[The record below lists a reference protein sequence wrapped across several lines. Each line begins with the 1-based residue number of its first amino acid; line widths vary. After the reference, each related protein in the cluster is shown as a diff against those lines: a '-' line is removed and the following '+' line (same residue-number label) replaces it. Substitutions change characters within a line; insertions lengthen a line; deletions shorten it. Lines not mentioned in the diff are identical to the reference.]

1 MSELKL
7 EFIGKQVK
15 DMYGTLMGNVV
26 GIITDTDGSIESVS
40 VDCGDSGLKPLS
52 YEQLLVQGD
61 YVIFIPK
68 WRLDAQKLFRQ
79 KNLTLKRIKALQHLV
94 EEDDTMKEDSEIV
107 YVKYE
112 KKLHELEEKEKSIN
126 EKLKERLEELN
137 ESTKNI
143 KSILFDAKLQYKSH
157 EISEETYLQVTRYT
171 KELMDHIN
179 LEKEEINNIKG
190 RLEEQNLQNLE
201 NTLPLPHSIQ
211 PEEEDNKKENSKLS
225 TTNTNSVSPTITNTP
240 TTTTTTNNNKT
251 TSSSSTATV
260 TASNTNNSNS
270 SNASLPLSPTSNDNN
285 TQTKLSYADETDKYK
300 QHASSNNNNNTDHS
314 NQNKD
319 KIEKSK
325 SDNESNWL
333 DHVINN

>member
-7 EFIGKQVK
+7 EFVGKQVK

-26 GIITDTDGSIESVS
+26 GVITDTDGSIESVS
-40 VDCGDSGLKPLS
+40 VDCGDSGLKQLS

-94 EEDDTMKEDSEIV
+94 EEDDTMKEDAEIV

-112 KKLHELEEKEKSIN
+112 KKLDELEEKEKSIN

-190 RLEEQNLQNLE
+190 RLEEQNLE

-211 PEEEDNKKENSKLS
+211 PEEEDNKKEKENPKLS
-225 TTNTNSVSPTITNTP
+225 TTNTNSVSPTITTTP
-240 TTTTTTNNNKT
+240 TNKT
-251 TSSSSTATV
+251 SSSSSTATV

-270 SNASLPLSPTSNDNN
+270 SNASLPVSPTSNDNNN
-285 TQTKLSYADETDKYK
+285 TQTKLSYAEETDKYK
-300 QHASSNNNNNTDHS
+300 QHASSNNNADHS
-314 NQNKD
+314 NQNKE
-319 KIEKSK
+319 KIEKSNT
-325 SDNESNWL
+325 DNESNWL

>member
-7 EFIGKQVK
+7 EFVGKQVK

-26 GIITDTDGSIESVS
+26 GIITDTDESIESVS
-40 VDCGDSGLKPLS
+40 VDCGDSGLKQLS

-94 EEDDTMKEDSEIV
+94 EEDDTMKEDAEIV

-112 KKLHELEEKEKSIN
+112 KKLDELEEKEKSIN

-190 RLEEQNLQNLE
+190 RLEEQNLE

-211 PEEEDNKKENSKLS
+211 PEEEEKENSKIY
-225 TTNTNSVSPTITNTP
+225 TNTNSINPTITNNNTP
-240 TTTTTTNNNKT
+240 NTTTTTV
-251 TSSSSTATV
+251 S
-260 TASNTNNSNS
+260 ASNTNNSNS
-270 SNASLPLSPTSNDNN
+270 SNTSLPVSSTSDN
-285 TQTKLSYADETDKYK
+285 TQPKHSYSAETDKYK
-300 QHASSNNNNNTDHS
+300 QHAPSNNADTHS
-314 NQNKD
+314 KPA
-319 KIEKSK
+319 K
-325 SDNESNWL
+325 
-333 DHVINN
+333 

>member
-7 EFIGKQVK
+7 EFVGKQVK

-40 VDCGDSGLKPLS
+40 VDCGDSGLKQLS

-61 YVIFIPK
+61 YVIFIPR

-94 EEDDTMKEDSEIV
+94 EEDDTMKEDAEIV

-112 KKLHELEEKEKSIN
+112 KKLDELEEKEKSIN

-190 RLEEQNLQNLE
+190 RLEEQNLE

-211 PEEEDNKKENSKLS
+211 PEEEEKGNSKIY
-225 TTNTNSVSPTITNTP
+225 TNTNSINPTITTNNTP
-240 TTTTTTNNNKT
+240 NTTTTTV
-251 TSSSSTATV
+251 S
-260 TASNTNNSNS
+260 ASNTNNSNP
-270 SNASLPLSPTSNDNN
+270 SNTSLPVSSTTSDN
-285 TQTKLSYADETDKYK
+285 TQPKHSYSAETDKYK
-300 QHASSNNNNNTDHS
+300 QHAPSNNADTHS
-314 NQNKD
+314 KPTKD
-319 KIEKSK
+319 IEKSAT
-325 SDNESNWL
+325 DNEGNWL
-333 DHVINN
+333 DQVINN

>member
-7 EFIGKQVK
+7 EFVGKQVK

-26 GIITDTDGSIESVS
+26 GVITDTDGSIESVS
-40 VDCGDSGLKPLS
+40 VDCGDSGLKQLS

-94 EEDDTMKEDSEIV
+94 EEDDTMKEDAEIV

-112 KKLHELEEKEKSIN
+112 KKLDELEEKEKSID

-190 RLEEQNLQNLE
+190 RLEEQNLE

-211 PEEEDNKKENSKLS
+211 PEEEDNKKEKEDPKLS
-225 TTNTNSVSPTITNTP
+225 TTNTNSISPPITTTP
-240 TTTTTTNNNKT
+240 TNKT
-251 TSSSSTATV
+251 SSSSSTATV

-270 SNASLPLSPTSNDNN
+270 SNASLPVSPTSNDNNN
-285 TQTKLSYADETDKYK
+285 TQTKLSYAEETDKYK
-300 QHASSNNNNNTDHS
+300 QHASSNNNADHS

-319 KIEKSK
+319 KIEKSNT
-325 SDNESNWL
+325 DNESNWL

>member
-7 EFIGKQVK
+7 EFVGKQVK

-40 VDCGDSGLKPLS
+40 VDCGDSGLKQLS

-94 EEDDTMKEDSEIV
+94 EEDDTMKEDAEIV

-112 KKLHELEEKEKSIN
+112 KKLDELEEKEKSIN

-190 RLEEQNLQNLE
+190 RLEEQNLE

-211 PEEEDNKKENSKLS
+211 PEEEDNKKEKENPKLS
-225 TTNTNSVSPTITNTP
+225 TTNTNSVSPTITTIP
-240 TTTTTTNNNKT
+240 TNKT
-251 TSSSSTATV
+251 SSSSSSSTA

-270 SNASLPLSPTSNDNN
+270 SNASLPVSPTSNDN
-285 TQTKLSYADETDKYK
+285 K
-300 QHASSNNNNNTDHS
+300 
-314 NQNKD
+314 NKE
-319 KIEKSK
+319 KIEKSNT
-325 SDNESNWL
+325 DNESNWL

>member
-1 MSELKL
+1 
-7 EFIGKQVK
+7 
-15 DMYGTLMGNVV
+15 MYGTLMGNVV
-26 GIITDTDGSIESVS
+26 GIITDTDGSIESIS
-40 VDCGDSGLKPLS
+40 VDCGDSGLKQLP

-94 EEDDTMKEDSEIV
+94 EEDDTMKEDAEIV

-112 KKLHELEEKEKSIN
+112 KKLDELEEKEKSIN
-126 EKLKERLEELN
+126 DKLKERLDELN

-179 LEKEEINNIKG
+179 LEKEEINNIKS
-190 RLEEQNLQNLE
+190 RLEEQNLE

-211 PEEEDNKKENSKLS
+211 PEEEKDNEKENTNLS
-225 TTNTNSVSPTITNTP
+225 TTNTKPVSPTITNTP
-240 TTTTTTNNNKT
+240 TN
-251 TSSSSTATV
+251 TSSSSTTV

-270 SNASLPLSPTSNDNN
+270 SNTNTSLPVSSTSNDN
-285 TQTKLSYADETDKYK
+285 TQTKLTYAGETDKYK
-300 QHASSNNNNNTDHS
+300 QHASSTTTNNNNNSDADHS
-314 NQNKD
+314 NINKD
-319 KIEKSK
+319 NIEKSDT
-325 SDNESNWL
+325 DNESNWL
-333 DHVINN
+333 DQVINN

>member
-7 EFIGKQVK
+7 EFVGKQVK
-15 DMYGTLMGNVV
+15 DMYGTLMGKVV
-26 GIITDTDGSIESVS
+26 GVITDTDGSIESVS
-40 VDCGDSGLKPLS
+40 VDCGDSGLKQLS

-94 EEDDTMKEDSEIV
+94 EEDDTMKEDAEIV

-112 KKLHELEEKEKSIN
+112 KKLDELEEKEKSIN
-126 EKLKERLEELN
+126 EKLKERLDELN

-157 EISEETYLQVTRYT
+157 EISEETYLQVTKYT

-179 LEKEEINNIKG
+179 LEKEEINNIKS
-190 RLEEQNLQNLE
+190 RLEEQNLE

-211 PEEEDNKKENSKLS
+211 PEEEDNEKENIKLS
-225 TTNTNSVSPTITNTP
+225 TSNTNSVSPTITNTP
-240 TTTTTTNNNKT
+240 NT
-251 TSSSSTATV
+251 TSSSSTTV

-270 SNASLPLSPTSNDNN
+270 SNTSLPVSSTSNDN
-285 TQTKLSYADETDKYK
+285 TQTKLTYAGETDKYK
-300 QHASSNNNNNTDHS
+300 QHASSNNNNDADHS
-314 NQNKD
+314 NINKD
-319 KIEKSK
+319 KIEKSDT
-325 SDNESNWL
+325 DNESNWL
-333 DHVINN
+333 DQVINN

>member
-7 EFIGKQVK
+7 EFVGKQVK

-26 GIITDTDGSIESVS
+26 GVITDTDGSIESVS
-40 VDCGDSGLKPLS
+40 VDCGDSGLKQLS

-94 EEDDTMKEDSEIV
+94 EEDDTMKEDAEIV

-112 KKLHELEEKEKSIN
+112 KKLDELEEKEKSIN

-137 ESTKNI
+137 QSTKNI

-190 RLEEQNLQNLE
+190 RLEEQNLE

-211 PEEEDNKKENSKLS
+211 PEEEDNKKEKENPKLS
-225 TTNTNSVSPTITNTP
+225 TTNTNSVSPTITTTP
-240 TTTTTTNNNKT
+240 TNKT
-251 TSSSSTATV
+251 SSSSSTATV

-270 SNASLPLSPTSNDNN
+270 SNASLPVSPTSNDNNN
-285 TQTKLSYADETDKYK
+285 TQTKLSYAEETDKYK
-300 QHASSNNNNNTDHS
+300 QHASSNNNADHS
-314 NQNKD
+314 NQNKE
-319 KIEKSK
+319 KIEKSNT
-325 SDNESNWL
+325 DNESNWL

>member
-26 GIITDTDGSIESVS
+26 GVITDTDGSIESVS

-94 EEDDTMKEDSEIV
+94 EEDDTMKEDAEIV

-112 KKLHELEEKEKSIN
+112 KKLHELEEKEKTIN

-190 RLEEQNLQNLE
+190 RLEEQNLE

-211 PEEEDNKKENSKLS
+211 QEKEDNEKENPILS
-225 TTNTNSVSPTITNTP
+225 ATITNTS
-240 TTTTTTNNNKT
+240 TTTPNNNK
-251 TSSSSTATV
+251 SSSSSTTATV

-270 SNASLPLSPTSNDNN
+270 SNTNTSLPLSSTSNDNN
-285 TQTKLSYADETDKYK
+285 TQTKLSYSEETDKYK
-300 QHASSNNNNNTDHS
+300 QQTSSNNNNNADYS

-319 KIEKSK
+319 KIEEKSK
-325 SDNESNWL
+325 SSENEANWL
-333 DHVINN
+333 DNVINN

>member
-7 EFIGKQVK
+7 EFVGKQVK
-15 DMYGTLMGNVV
+15 DMYGTLMGKVV
-26 GIITDTDGSIESVS
+26 GVITDTDGSIESVS
-40 VDCGDSGLKPLS
+40 VDCGDSGLKQLS

-94 EEDDTMKEDSEIV
+94 EEDDTMKEDAEIV

-112 KKLHELEEKEKSIN
+112 KKLDELEEKEKSIN
-126 EKLKERLEELN
+126 EKLKERLDELN

-157 EISEETYLQVTRYT
+157 EISEETYLQVTKYT

-179 LEKEEINNIKG
+179 LEKEEINNIKS
-190 RLEEQNLQNLE
+190 RLEEQNLE

-211 PEEEDNKKENSKLS
+211 PEEEKDNEKEN
-225 TTNTNSVSPTITNTP
+225 TNIPATNTKPVSPTITNTP
-240 TTTTTTNNNKT
+240 N
-251 TSSSSTATV
+251 TSSSSSTV

-270 SNASLPLSPTSNDNN
+270 SNTSLPVSSTSNDN
-285 TQTKLSYADETDKYK
+285 TQTKLTYAGETDKYK
-300 QHASSNNNNNTDHS
+300 QHASSNNS
-314 NQNKD
+314 NDDADQSNINKD
-319 KIEKSK
+319 KIEKSDT
-325 SDNESNWL
+325 DNESNWL
-333 DHVINN
+333 DQVINN

>member
-7 EFIGKQVK
+7 EFVGKQVK

-40 VDCGDSGLKPLS
+40 VDCGDSGLKQLS

-94 EEDDTMKEDSEIV
+94 EEDDTMKEDAEIV

-112 KKLHELEEKEKSIN
+112 KKLDELEEKEKSIN

-190 RLEEQNLQNLE
+190 RLEEQNLE

-211 PEEEDNKKENSKLS
+211 PEEEDNKKEKEDPKLS
-225 TTNTNSVSPTITNTP
+225 TTNTNSVSPTITTTP
-240 TTTTTTNNNKT
+240 TNK
-251 TSSSSTATV
+251 TSSSSTTATV

-270 SNASLPLSPTSNDNN
+270 SNASLPVSPTSNDNNN
-285 TQTKLSYADETDKYK
+285 TQTKLSYAEETDKYK
-300 QHASSNNNNNTDHS
+300 QHASSNNNADHS
-314 NQNKD
+314 NQNKE
-319 KIEKSK
+319 KIEKSNT
-325 SDNESNWL
+325 DNESNWL

>member
-79 KNLTLKRIKALQHLV
+79 KNLTLKRIKALQNLV
-94 EEDDTMKEDSEIV
+94 EEDDTMKEDAEIV

-126 EKLKERLEELN
+126 EKLKERLDELN
-137 ESTKNI
+137 GSTKNI

-157 EISEETYLQVTRYT
+157 ELSEETYLLVTRYT

-179 LEKEEINNIKG
+179 LEKEEINNIKS
-190 RLEEQNLQNLE
+190 RLKEQNLE
-201 NTLPLPHSIQ
+201 NTLPLPQAIQ
-211 PEEEDNKKENSKLS
+211 PDEEKNEKENTKLS
-225 TTNTNSVSPTITNTP
+225 STNTNSVSPTITNTP
-240 TTTTTTNNNKT
+240 NTTTTTT
-251 TSSSSTATV
+251 TAV

-270 SNASLPLSPTSNDNN
+270 SNTSVPVFSPSNDN
-285 TQTKLSYADETDKYK
+285 TQTKLSYAGETDKHK
-300 QHASSNNNNNTDHS
+300 QHASYNNTDHS
-314 NQNKD
+314 NLNKD
-319 KIEKSK
+319 KIEKSNTDK
-325 SDNESNWL
+325 EPNWL
-333 DHVINN
+333 DHINN

>member
-7 EFIGKQVK
+7 EFVGKQVK
-15 DMYGTLMGNVV
+15 DMYGTLMGNVIGV
-26 GIITDTDGSIESVS
+26 ITDTDGSIESVS
-40 VDCGDSGLKPLS
+40 VDCGEPGLKQLS

-94 EEDDTMKEDSEIV
+94 EEDDTMKEDAEIV
-107 YVKYE
+107 YAKYE

-126 EKLKERLEELN
+126 EKLKERLGELN
-137 ESTKNI
+137 GSTKNI

-179 LEKEEINNIKG
+179 LEKEEINNIKS
-190 RLEEQNLQNLE
+190 RLKEQNLE
-201 NTLPLPHSIQ
+201 NTLPLPQSIQ
-211 PEEEDNKKENSKLS
+211 PDGKENEKENTKLS

-240 TTTTTTNNNKT
+240 NTTTTTT
-251 TSSSSTATV
+251 TAV

-270 SNASLPLSPTSNDNN
+270 SNTSLPSTSNDN
-285 TQTKLSYADETDKYK
+285 TQTKLSYAGETDKHK
-300 QHASSNNNNNTDHS
+300 QHASSNNTDHS
-314 NQNKD
+314 NLNKD
-319 KIEKSK
+319 KIEKSDT
-325 SDNESNWL
+325 DNESNWL

>member
-26 GIITDTDGSIESVS
+26 GVITDTDGSIESVS
-40 VDCGDSGLKPLS
+40 VDCGDSGLKQLS

-79 KNLTLKRIKALQHLV
+79 KNLTLKRIKALQGLV
-94 EEDDTMKEDSEIV
+94 EEDDTMKEDAEIV

-126 EKLKERLEELN
+126 EKLKERLDELN

-179 LEKEEINNIKG
+179 LEKEEINNIKSK
-190 RLEEQNLQNLE
+190 LEEQNLE

-211 PEEEDNKKENSKLS
+211 PEEEDNEKENIKLS
-225 TTNTNSVSPTITNTP
+225 TSNTNSVSPTITKTP
-240 TTTTTTNNNKT
+240 NT
-251 TSSSSTATV
+251 TSSSSTTV

-270 SNASLPLSPTSNDNN
+270 SNTSLPVSSTSNDDN
-285 TQTKLSYADETDKYK
+285 TQTKFSYAGETDKYK
-300 QHASSNNNNNTDHS
+300 QHASSNNNNADHS
-314 NQNKD
+314 KD
-319 KIEKSK
+319 KMEKSNTE
-325 SDNESNWL
+325 DESNWL
-333 DHVINN
+333 DQVINN

>member
-7 EFIGKQVK
+7 EFVGKQVK

-26 GIITDTDGSIESVS
+26 GVITDTDGSIESVS
-40 VDCGDSGLKPLS
+40 VDCGDSGLKQLS

-94 EEDDTMKEDSEIV
+94 EEDDTMKEDAEIV

-112 KKLHELEEKEKSIN
+112 KKLDELEEKEKSIN

-190 RLEEQNLQNLE
+190 RLEEQNLE
-201 NTLPLPHSIQ
+201 NTLPLPDSIQ
-211 PEEEDNKKENSKLS
+211 PEEEDNKKEKEDPKLS
-225 TTNTNSVSPTITNTP
+225 TTNTNSVSPTITTTP
-240 TTTTTTNNNKT
+240 TNKT
-251 TSSSSTATV
+251 SSSTATV

-270 SNASLPLSPTSNDNN
+270 SNASLPVSPTSNDNNN
-285 TQTKLSYADETDKYK
+285 TQTKLSYAEETDKYK
-300 QHASSNNNNNTDHS
+300 QHASSNNNADHS

-319 KIEKSK
+319 KIEKSNT
-325 SDNESNWL
+325 DNESNWL

>member
-7 EFIGKQVK
+7 EFVGKQVK
-15 DMYGTLMGNVV
+15 DMYGTLMGKVV
-26 GIITDTDGSIESVS
+26 GVITDTDGSIESVS
-40 VDCGDSGLKPLS
+40 VDCGDSGLKQLS

-94 EEDDTMKEDSEIV
+94 EEDDTMKEDAEIV

-112 KKLHELEEKEKSIN
+112 RKLDELEKKEKSIN
-126 EKLKERLEELN
+126 EKLKERLDELN

-157 EISEETYLQVTRYT
+157 EISEETYLQVTKYT

-179 LEKEEINNIKG
+179 LEKEEINNIKS
-190 RLEEQNLQNLE
+190 RLEEQNLE

-211 PEEEDNKKENSKLS
+211 PEEKEDNEKENTKLS
-225 TTNTNSVSPTITNTP
+225 TTNTKPVSPTITNTP
-240 TTTTTTNNNKT
+240 N
-251 TSSSSTATV
+251 TSSSTTV

-270 SNASLPLSPTSNDNN
+270 SNTNTSLPVSSTSNDN
-285 TQTKLSYADETDKYK
+285 TQTKLTYAGETDKYK
-300 QHASSNNNNNTDHS
+300 QHASSTTTTTTTTTNNNNNNSDVDHS
-314 NQNKD
+314 NINKD
-319 KIEKSK
+319 KIEKSDT
-325 SDNESNWL
+325 DNESNWL
-333 DHVINN
+333 DQVINN

>member
-7 EFIGKQVK
+7 EFVGKQVK
-15 DMYGTLMGNVV
+15 DMYGTLMGKVV
-26 GIITDTDGSIESVS
+26 GVITDTDGSIESVS
-40 VDCGDSGLKPLS
+40 VDCGDSGLKQLS

-94 EEDDTMKEDSEIV
+94 EEDDTMKEDAEIV

-112 KKLHELEEKEKSIN
+112 KKLDELEEKEKSIN
-126 EKLKERLEELN
+126 EKLKERLDELN

-190 RLEEQNLQNLE
+190 RLEEQNLE

-211 PEEEDNKKENSKLS
+211 PEEEKDNEKENTNLS
-225 TTNTNSVSPTITNTP
+225 TTNTKPVSPTITNTP
-240 TTTTTTNNNKT
+240 N
-251 TSSSSTATV
+251 TSSSTV

-270 SNASLPLSPTSNDNN
+270 SNTSLPVSSTSNDN
-285 TQTKLSYADETDKYK
+285 TQTKLTYAGETDKYK
-300 QHASSNNNNNTDHS
+300 QHASSNNNDDDADHS
-314 NQNKD
+314 NINKD
-319 KIEKSK
+319 KIEKSDT
-325 SDNESNWL
+325 DNESNWL
-333 DHVINN
+333 DQVINN

>member
-7 EFIGKQVK
+7 EFVGKQVK

-26 GIITDTDGSIESVS
+26 GVITDTDGSIESVS

-94 EEDDTMKEDSEIV
+94 EEDDTMKEDAEIV

-112 KKLHELEEKEKSIN
+112 KKLHELEEKEKTIN

-190 RLEEQNLQNLE
+190 RLEEQNLE

-211 PEEEDNKKENSKLS
+211 QEKEDNEKENPILS
-225 TTNTNSVSPTITNTP
+225 ATITNTS
-240 TTTTTTNNNKT
+240 TTTPNNNK
-251 TSSSSTATV
+251 SSSSSTTATV

-270 SNASLPLSPTSNDNN
+270 SNTNTSLPLSSTSNDNN
-285 TQTKLSYADETDKYK
+285 TQTKLSYSEETDKYK
-300 QHASSNNNNNTDHS
+300 QQTSSNNNNNADYS

-319 KIEKSK
+319 KIEEKSK
-325 SDNESNWL
+325 SSENEANWL
-333 DHVINN
+333 DNVINN

>member
-7 EFIGKQVK
+7 EFVGKQVK

-26 GIITDTDGSIESVS
+26 GVITDTDGSIESVS
-40 VDCGDSGLKPLS
+40 VDCGDSGLKQLS

-94 EEDDTMKEDSEIV
+94 EEDDTMKEDAEIV

-112 KKLHELEEKEKSIN
+112 KKLDELEEKEKSIN

-190 RLEEQNLQNLE
+190 RLEEQNLE

-211 PEEEDNKKENSKLS
+211 PEEEDNKKEKEDPKLS
-225 TTNTNSVSPTITNTP
+225 TTNTNSVSPTITTTP
-240 TTTTTTNNNKT
+240 TNKT
-251 TSSSSTATV
+251 SSSSSTATV

-270 SNASLPLSPTSNDNN
+270 SNASLPVSPTSNDNNN
-285 TQTKLSYADETDKYK
+285 TQTKLSYAEETDKYK
-300 QHASSNNNNNTDHS
+300 QHASSNNNADHS

-319 KIEKSK
+319 KIEKSNT
-325 SDNESNWL
+325 DNESNWL

>member
-7 EFIGKQVK
+7 EFVGKQVK

-26 GIITDTDGSIESVS
+26 GVITDTDGSIESVS
-40 VDCGDSGLKPLS
+40 VDCGDSGLKQLS

-94 EEDDTMKEDSEIV
+94 EEDDTMKEDAEIV

-112 KKLHELEEKEKSIN
+112 KKLDELEEKEKSIN

-190 RLEEQNLQNLE
+190 RLEEQNLE

-211 PEEEDNKKENSKLS
+211 PEEEDNKKEKEDPKLS
-225 TTNTNSVSPTITNTP
+225 TTNTNSVSPTITTTP
-240 TTTTTTNNNKT
+240 TNKT
-251 TSSSSTATV
+251 SSSSSTATV

-270 SNASLPLSPTSNDNN
+270 SNASLPVSPTSNDNNNN
-285 TQTKLSYADETDKYK
+285 TQTKLSYAEETDKYK
-300 QHASSNNNNNTDHS
+300 QHASSNNNADHS

-319 KIEKSK
+319 KIEKSNT
-325 SDNESNWL
+325 DNESNWL

>member
-7 EFIGKQVK
+7 EFVGKQVK
-15 DMYGTLMGNVV
+15 DMYGTLMGNVIGV
-26 GIITDTDGSIESVS
+26 ITDTDGSIESVS
-40 VDCGDSGLKPLS
+40 VDCGDSGLKQLS

-79 KNLTLKRIKALQHLV
+79 KNLTLKRIKALQQLV
-94 EEDDTMKEDSEIV
+94 EEDDTMKEDAEIV

-126 EKLKERLEELN
+126 EKLKERLDELN
-137 ESTKNI
+137 GSTKNI

-157 EISEETYLQVTRYT
+157 EISEETYLQVTSYT

-190 RLEEQNLQNLE
+190 RLEEQNLE

-211 PEEEDNKKENSKLS
+211 PEEKENEKENTKLS
-225 TTNTNSVSPTITNTP
+225 TTITNTP
-240 TTTTTTNNNKT
+240 NTSSTTTT
-251 TSSSSTATV
+251 TV
-260 TASNTNNSNS
+260 TASNTNNSNTSNTSLPVSSS
-270 SNASLPLSPTSNDNN
+270 SNDN
-285 TQTKLSYADETDKYK
+285 TQTKPSYAGETDKYK
-300 QHASSNNNNNTDHS
+300 QHASYHNNSKDHS
-314 NQNKD
+314 NLNKD
-319 KIEKSK
+319 KIEESNI
-325 SDNESNWL
+325 DNESNWL
-333 DHVINN
+333 DQVVNN

>member
-7 EFIGKQVK
+7 EFVGKQVK

-26 GIITDTDGSIESVS
+26 GVITDTDGSIESVS
-40 VDCGDSGLKPLS
+40 VDCGDSGLKQLS

-94 EEDDTMKEDSEIV
+94 EEDDTMKEDAEIV

-112 KKLHELEEKEKSIN
+112 KKLDELEEKEKSIN

-190 RLEEQNLQNLE
+190 RLEEQNLE

-211 PEEEDNKKENSKLS
+211 PEEEDNKKEKEDPKLS
-225 TTNTNSVSPTITNTP
+225 TTNTNSVSPTITTTP
-240 TTTTTTNNNKT
+240 TNK
-251 TSSSSTATV
+251 TSSSSTTTATV

-270 SNASLPLSPTSNDNN
+270 SNASLPVSPTSNDNNN
-285 TQTKLSYADETDKYK
+285 TQTKLSYAEETDKYK
-300 QHASSNNNNNTDHS
+300 QHASYNNNADHS

-319 KIEKSK
+319 KIEKSNT
-325 SDNESNWL
+325 DNESNWL

>member
-7 EFIGKQVK
+7 EFVGKQVK

-26 GIITDTDGSIESVS
+26 GVITDTDGSIESVS
-40 VDCGDSGLKPLS
+40 VDCGDSGLKQLS

-94 EEDDTMKEDSEIV
+94 EEDDTMKEDAEIV

-112 KKLHELEEKEKSIN
+112 KKLDELEEKEKSIN

-190 RLEEQNLQNLE
+190 RLEEQNLE

-211 PEEEDNKKENSKLS
+211 PEEEDNKKEKEDPKLS
-225 TTNTNSVSPTITNTP
+225 TTNTNSVSPTITTTP
-240 TTTTTTNNNKT
+240 TNKT
-251 TSSSSTATV
+251 SSSTATV

-270 SNASLPLSPTSNDNN
+270 SNASLPVSPTSNDNNN
-285 TQTKLSYADETDKYK
+285 TQTKLSYAEETDKYK
-300 QHASSNNNNNTDHS
+300 QHASSNNNADHS

-319 KIEKSK
+319 KIEKSNT
-325 SDNESNWL
+325 DNESNWL

>member
-7 EFIGKQVK
+7 EFVGKQVK
-15 DMYGTLMGNVV
+15 DMYGTLMGNVIGV
-26 GIITDTDGSIESVS
+26 ITDTDGSIESVS
-40 VDCGDSGLKPLS
+40 VDCGDSGLKQLS

-94 EEDDTMKEDSEIV
+94 EEDDTMKEDAEIV

-112 KKLHELEEKEKSIN
+112 KKLDELEEKEKSIN

-190 RLEEQNLQNLE
+190 RLEEQNLE

-211 PEEEDNKKENSKLS
+211 PEEEDNKKEKEDPKLS
-225 TTNTNSVSPTITNTP
+225 TTNTNSVSPTITTTP
-240 TTTTTTNNNKT
+240 TNK
-251 TSSSSTATV
+251 TSSSSTV
-260 TASNTNNSNS
+260 TASNTNNSTS
-270 SNASLPLSPTSNDNN
+270 SNTSLPVSPTSNDNNN
-285 TQTKLSYADETDKYK
+285 TQTKLSYAEETDKYK
-300 QHASSNNNNNTDHS
+300 QHASSNNNADHS

-319 KIEKSK
+319 KIEKSNT
-325 SDNESNWL
+325 DNESNWL

>member
-7 EFIGKQVK
+7 EFVGKQVK

-26 GIITDTDGSIESVS
+26 GVITDTDGSIESVS
-40 VDCGDSGLKPLS
+40 VDCGNSGLKQLS

-94 EEDDTMKEDSEIV
+94 EEDDTMKEDAEIV

-112 KKLHELEEKEKSIN
+112 KKLDELEEKEKSIN

-190 RLEEQNLQNLE
+190 RLEEQNLE

-211 PEEEDNKKENSKLS
+211 PEEEDNKKEKEDPKLS
-225 TTNTNSVSPTITNTP
+225 TTNTNSVSPTITTTP
-240 TTTTTTNNNKT
+240 TNKT
-251 TSSSSTATV
+251 SSSSSTATV

-270 SNASLPLSPTSNDNN
+270 SNASLPVSPTSNDNNN
-285 TQTKLSYADETDKYK
+285 TQTKLSYAEETDKYK
-300 QHASSNNNNNTDHS
+300 QHASSNNNADHS

-319 KIEKSK
+319 KIEKSNT
-325 SDNESNWL
+325 DNESNWL

>member
-7 EFIGKQVK
+7 EFVGKQVK
-15 DMYGTLMGNVV
+15 DMYGTLMGNVIGV
-26 GIITDTDGSIESVS
+26 ITDTDGSIESVS
-40 VDCGDSGLKPLS
+40 VDCGNSGLKQLS

-94 EEDDTMKEDSEIV
+94 EEDDTMKEDAEIV

-112 KKLHELEEKEKSIN
+112 KKLDELEEKEKSIN

-190 RLEEQNLQNLE
+190 RLEEQNLE
-201 NTLPLPHSIQ
+201 NTLPLPDSIQ
-211 PEEEDNKKENSKLS
+211 PEEEDNKKEKEDPKLS
-225 TTNTNSVSPTITNTP
+225 TTNTNSVSPTITTIP
-240 TTTTTTNNNKT
+240 TNKT
-251 TSSSSTATV
+251 SSSSSSSTATV

-270 SNASLPLSPTSNDNN
+270 SNASLPVSPTSNDNNNN
-285 TQTKLSYADETDKYK
+285 TQTKLSYAEETDKYK
-300 QHASSNNNNNTDHS
+300 QHASSNNNADHS

-319 KIEKSK
+319 KIEKSNT
-325 SDNESNWL
+325 DNESNWL

>member
-7 EFIGKQVK
+7 EFVGKQVK
-15 DMYGTLMGNVV
+15 DMYGTLMGNVIGV
-26 GIITDTDGSIESVS
+26 ITDTDGSIESVS
-40 VDCGDSGLKPLS
+40 VDCGDSGLKQLS

-94 EEDDTMKEDSEIV
+94 EEDDTMKEDAEIV

-112 KKLHELEEKEKSIN
+112 KKLDELEEKEKSIN

-179 LEKEEINNIKG
+179 LEKEEINNIES
-190 RLEEQNLQNLE
+190 RLEEQNLE

-211 PEEEDNKKENSKLS
+211 PEEEKDNETENTNLS
-225 TTNTNSVSPTITNTP
+225 TTNTKPVSPTITNTP
-240 TTTTTTNNNKT
+240 N
-251 TSSSSTATV
+251 SSSSSTV

-270 SNASLPLSPTSNDNN
+270 SNTSLPVSSTSNDN
-285 TQTKLSYADETDKYK
+285 TQTKLTYAGETDKYK
-300 QHASSNNNNNTDHS
+300 QHASSNNNNDDDDADHS
-314 NQNKD
+314 NINKD
-319 KIEKSK
+319 KIEKSDT
-325 SDNESNWL
+325 DNESNWL
-333 DHVINN
+333 DQVINN

>member
-7 EFIGKQVK
+7 EFVGKQVK
-15 DMYGTLMGNVV
+15 DMYGTLMGNVIGV
-26 GIITDTDGSIESVS
+26 ITDTDGSIESVS
-40 VDCGDSGLKPLS
+40 VDCGEPGLKQLS

-94 EEDDTMKEDSEIV
+94 EEDDTMKEDAEIV
-107 YVKYE
+107 YAKYE
-112 KKLHELEEKEKSIN
+112 KKLHELEEREKSIN
-126 EKLKERLEELN
+126 EKLKERLGELN
-137 ESTKNI
+137 GSTKNI

-179 LEKEEINNIKG
+179 LEKEEINNIKS
-190 RLEEQNLQNLE
+190 RLKEQNLE
-201 NTLPLPHSIQ
+201 NTLPLPQSIQ
-211 PEEEDNKKENSKLS
+211 PDGKENEKENTKLS

-240 TTTTTTNNNKT
+240 NTTTTTTT
-251 TSSSSTATV
+251 TAV

-270 SNASLPLSPTSNDNN
+270 SNTSSLPSTSNDN
-285 TQTKLSYADETDKYK
+285 TQTKLSYAGETDKHK
-300 QHASSNNNNNTDHS
+300 QHASYNNTDHS
-314 NQNKD
+314 NLNKD
-319 KIEKSK
+319 KIEKSNT
-325 SDNESNWL
+325 DNESNWL

>member
-7 EFIGKQVK
+7 EFVGKQVK

-40 VDCGDSGLKPLS
+40 VDCGDSGLKQLS

-94 EEDDTMKEDSEIV
+94 EEDDTMKEDAEIV

-112 KKLHELEEKEKSIN
+112 KKLDELEEKEKSIN

-190 RLEEQNLQNLE
+190 RLEEQNLE

-211 PEEEDNKKENSKLS
+211 PEEEDNKKEKENPKLS
-225 TTNTNSVSPTITNTP
+225 TTNTNSVSPTITTTP
-240 TTTTTTNNNKT
+240 TNKT
-251 TSSSSTATV
+251 SSSSSTATV

-270 SNASLPLSPTSNDNN
+270 SNASLPVSPTSNDNNN
-285 TQTKLSYADETDKYK
+285 TQTKLSYAEENDKYK
-300 QHASSNNNNNTDHS
+300 QHASSNNNADHS
-314 NQNKD
+314 NQNKE
-319 KIEKSK
+319 KIEKSNT
-325 SDNESNWL
+325 DNESNWL

>member
-7 EFIGKQVK
+7 EFVGKQVK
-15 DMYGTLMGNVV
+15 DMYGTLMGKVV
-26 GIITDTDGSIESVS
+26 GVITDTDGSIESVS
-40 VDCGDSGLKPLS
+40 VDCGDSGLKQLS

-94 EEDDTMKEDSEIV
+94 EEDDTMKVDAEIV

-112 KKLHELEEKEKSIN
+112 KKLDELEEKEKSIN
-126 EKLKERLEELN
+126 EKLKERLDELN

-179 LEKEEINNIKG
+179 LEKEEINNIKS
-190 RLEEQNLQNLE
+190 RLEEQNLE

-211 PEEEDNKKENSKLS
+211 PEEEKDNEKENTNLS
-225 TTNTNSVSPTITNTP
+225 TTNTKPVSPTITNTP
-240 TTTTTTNNNKT
+240 N
-251 TSSSSTATV
+251 TSSSSTV

-270 SNASLPLSPTSNDNN
+270 SNTSLPVSSTSNDN
-285 TQTKLSYADETDKYK
+285 TQTKLTYAGETDKYK
-300 QHASSNNNNNTDHS
+300 QHASSNNNDDDADHS
-314 NQNKD
+314 NINKD
-319 KIEKSK
+319 KIEKSDT
-325 SDNESNWL
+325 DNESNWL
-333 DHVINN
+333 DQVINN

>member
-7 EFIGKQVK
+7 EFVGKQVK

-26 GIITDTDGSIESVS
+26 GVITDTDGSIESVS
-40 VDCGDSGLKPLS
+40 VDCGESGLKQLS
-52 YEQLLVQGD
+52 YEQLLIQGD

-94 EEDDTMKEDSEIV
+94 EEDDTMKEDAEIV

-112 KKLHELEEKEKSIN
+112 KKLHELEEEEKSIN
-126 EKLKERLEELN
+126 EKLKERLDELN
-137 ESTKNI
+137 GSTKNI

-157 EISEETYLQVTRYT
+157 EISEETYLLVTRYT

-179 LEKEEINNIKG
+179 LEKEEINNIKS
-190 RLEEQNLQNLE
+190 RLKEQNLE
-201 NTLPLPHSIQ
+201 NTLPLPQSIQ
-211 PEEEDNKKENSKLS
+211 PDEEKNEKENTKLS
-225 TTNTNSVSPTITNTP
+225 TTSTNSVSPTITNTP
-240 TTTTTTNNNKT
+240 NTTTTTT
-251 TSSSSTATV
+251 TAV

-270 SNASLPLSPTSNDNN
+270 SNTSVPVSSTSNDN
-285 TQTKLSYADETDKYK
+285 TQTKLSYAGETDKHT
-300 QHASSNNNNNTDHS
+300 QHTSYNNTDHS
-314 NQNKD
+314 NLNKD
-319 KIEKSK
+319 KIEKSNTDK
-325 SDNESNWL
+325 EPNWL

>member
-7 EFIGKQVK
+7 EFVGKQVK

-26 GIITDTDGSIESVS
+26 GVITDTDGSIESVS
-40 VDCGDSGLKPLS
+40 VDCGDSGLKQLS

-94 EEDDTMKEDSEIV
+94 EEDDTMKEDAEIV

-112 KKLHELEEKEKSIN
+112 KKLDELEEKEKSIN

-190 RLEEQNLQNLE
+190 RLEEQNLE

-211 PEEEDNKKENSKLS
+211 PEEEDNKKEKEDPKLS
-225 TTNTNSVSPTITNTP
+225 TTNTNSVSPTITTTP
-240 TTTTTTNNNKT
+240 TNKT
-251 TSSSSTATV
+251 SSASATV
-260 TASNTNNSNS
+260 TASNTNNSTS
-270 SNASLPLSPTSNDNN
+270 SNASLPVSPTSNDNNN
-285 TQTKLSYADETDKYK
+285 TQTKLSYAEETDKYK
-300 QHASSNNNNNTDHS
+300 QHASSNNNADHS
-314 NQNKD
+314 N
-319 KIEKSK
+319 KIEKSNT
-325 SDNESNWL
+325 DNESNWL

>member
-7 EFIGKQVK
+7 EFVGKQVK

-26 GIITDTDGSIESVS
+26 GVITDTDGSIESVS
-40 VDCGDSGLKPLS
+40 VDCGDSGLKQLS

-94 EEDDTMKEDSEIV
+94 EEDDTMKEDAEIV

-112 KKLHELEEKEKSIN
+112 KKLDELEEKEKSIN

-190 RLEEQNLQNLE
+190 RLEEQNLE

-211 PEEEDNKKENSKLS
+211 PEEEDNKKEKEDPKLS
-225 TTNTNSVSPTITNTP
+225 TTNTNSVSPPITTTP
-240 TTTTTTNNNKT
+240 TNK
-251 TSSSSTATV
+251 TSSSSSTTATV

-270 SNASLPLSPTSNDNN
+270 SNASLPVSPTSNDNNN
-285 TQTKLSYADETDKYK
+285 TQTKLSYAEETDKYK
-300 QHASSNNNNNTDHS
+300 QHASSNNNADHS

-319 KIEKSK
+319 KIEKSNT
-325 SDNESNWL
+325 DNESNWL

>member
-7 EFIGKQVK
+7 KFVGKQVK

-40 VDCGDSGLKPLS
+40 VDCGDSGLKQLS

-94 EEDDTMKEDSEIV
+94 EEDDTMKEDAEIV

-126 EKLKERLEELN
+126 EQLKERLDDLN
-137 ESTKNI
+137 RSTKNI
-143 KSILFDAKLQYKSH
+143 KSILFDSKLQYKSH

-171 KELMDHIN
+171 KELMDHIS

-190 RLEEQNLQNLE
+190 RLEEQNLE

-211 PEEEDNKKENSKLS
+211 PAEEEKENSKIY
-225 TTNTNSVSPTITNTP
+225 TNTNSINPTITTTP
-240 TTTTTTNNNKT
+240 KTTTTT
-251 TSSSSTATV
+251 TV

-270 SNASLPLSPTSNDNN
+270 SNTSLPVSSTSDNI
-285 TQTKLSYADETDKYK
+285 QTKHSYSAETDKYK
-300 QHASSNNNNNTDHS
+300 QHVPPSNNADLSKPT
-314 NQNKD
+314 KD
-319 KIEKSK
+319 KIEKSTT
-325 SDNESNWL
+325 DNESNWL
-333 DHVINN
+333 DQVINN

>member
-7 EFIGKQVK
+7 EFVGKQVK

-26 GIITDTDGSIESVS
+26 GVITDTDGSIESVS

-94 EEDDTMKEDSEIV
+94 EEDDTMKEDAEIV

-112 KKLHELEEKEKSIN
+112 KKLHELEEKEKTIN

-190 RLEEQNLQNLE
+190 RLEEQNLE

-211 PEEEDNKKENSKLS
+211 QEKEDNEKENPILS
-225 TTNTNSVSPTITNTP
+225 ATITNTS
-240 TTTTTTNNNKT
+240 TTTPNNNKS
-251 TSSSSTATV
+251 SSSSTATV

-270 SNASLPLSPTSNDNN
+270 SNTNTSLPLSSTSNDNN
-285 TQTKLSYADETDKYK
+285 TQTKLSYSEETDKYK
-300 QHASSNNNNNTDHS
+300 QQTSSNNNNNADYS

-319 KIEKSK
+319 KIEEKSK
-325 SDNESNWL
+325 SSENEANWL
-333 DHVINN
+333 DNVINN